1 MGDPTLR
8 LHRVAP
14 PSDLRVQAAGQGM
27 RLSWAASSQKVAGYH
42 VYRANAEFGPYER
55 LTKEPV
61 KALTADDP
69 DGRTSHYYQ
78 VRAVVLQEATT
89 GTYYNSSQGVFA
101 GPAARPAI
109 Q

>member
-1 MGDPTLR
+1 
-8 LHRVAP
+8 
-14 PSDLRVQAAGQGM
+14 
-27 RLSWAASSQKVAGYH
+27 
-42 VYRANAEFGPYER
+42 
-55 LTKEPV
+55 
-61 KALTADDP
+61 
-69 DGRTSHYYQ
+69 